1 MERLPR
7 MFVSDEE
14 LKKYLYGRLWTVGT
28 GGKNKHALK
37 VLEGL
42 VQSVVNGDN
51 GTREFTL
58 PDATVIIAE
67 FPQLSRVLGAIVQEL
82 EEKPHD

>member
-7 MFVSDEE
+7 RFVSDEE
-14 LKKYLYGRLWTVGT
+14 LKKYLYGRLWTVGVQS
-28 GGKNKHALK
+28 KAKHPL
-37 VLEGL
+37 LILNNL
-42 VQSVVNGDN
+42 VQSVVNGND